1 MVTAESAERWMQ
13 GMLMFLSLII
23 ATTAG
28 AQVEMSFANNVLFT
42 KTGDMDGVR
51 LAVLLPAPVTNEYQE
66 ISALHSNCGKF
77 YTISENKK
85 VLYYA
90 GTFDGPTLPIVET
103 FVYKSKPVIID
114 FSQKNNKNV
123 IPGTEP
129 NDYLDSDGKYINL
142 KNKTIRSLGDS
153 LWNVSK
159 DTIDYARRCYE
170 YVATHFKYIK
180 VGNWR
185 TLSEI
190 IKKGGGECGDFST
203 VFITLMRYKGIPAR
217 HNIGVKTDGSY
228 HVWADFYHTDYGWIP
243 VDVTYKNSNPK
254 GDFFGVYRGGLIILS
269 QGFTTFSRPD
279 LNIRNYPLQTFYYKY
294 WYQSGYGSVEGH
306 HEPSKQ

>member
-1 MVTAESAERWMQ
+1 
-13 GMLMFLSLII
+13 
-23 ATTAG
+23 
-28 AQVEMSFANNVLFT
+28 
-42 KTGDMDGVR
+42 
-51 LAVLLPAPVTNEYQE
+51 
-66 ISALHSNCGKF
+66 
-77 YTISENKK
+77 
-85 VLYYA
+85 
-90 GTFDGPTLPIVET
+90 
-103 FVYKSKPVIID
+103 
-114 FSQKNNKNV
+114 
-123 IPGTEP
+123 
-129 NDYLDSDGKYINL
+129 
-142 KNKTIRSLGDS
+142 LGDS

-170 YVATHFKYIK
+170 YVATHFKYMK

-217 HNIGVKTDGSY
+217 HNMGVKTDGSY
-228 HVWADFYHTDYGWIP
+228 HIWADFYHKDYGWIP

-269 QGFTTFSRPD
+269 QGLTTFSRPD